1 MQKYFL
7 FNTVFIFSLLYRI
20 KYIHPPVCFSPGAN
34 FFLPPLC
41 RFATLKW
48 QNGFSRSAAS
58 YFQFMRRCFF
68 SAPGVP
74 ITSRFVSAALF
85 FLLPVSLL
93 LPHKFLKWRC
103 ILSPLCGK
111 SARFGRLFASFLTIL
126 VLFPVLCYT
135 SSQYAAYFSCDKA
148 APGIRI
154 PLFLRRPWAVS
165 FFAFAFFPGL
175 PDGIIILSQRK
186 CI

>member
-1 MQKYFL
+1 MFFPRCKLFL
-7 FNTVFIFSLLYRI
+7 ASALSICYTEMAERVF
-20 KYIHPPVCFSPGAN
+20 PVSCILFPVHAQML
-34 FFLPPLC
+34 FLCAGSSHNLP
-41 RFATLKW
+41 FH
-48 QNGFSRSAAS
+48 FRSA
-58 YFQFMRRCFF
+58 
-68 SAPGVP
+68 V
-74 ITSRFVSAALF
+74 

-165 FFAFAFFPGL
+165 FFVSAFFPGL